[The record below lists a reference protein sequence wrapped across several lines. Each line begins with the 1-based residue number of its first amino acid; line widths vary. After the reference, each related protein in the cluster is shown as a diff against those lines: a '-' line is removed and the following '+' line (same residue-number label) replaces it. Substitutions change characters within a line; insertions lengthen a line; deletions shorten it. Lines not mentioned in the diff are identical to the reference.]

1 MPSLHVV
8 PLDEGAHHSK
18 RYLSKLFYFI
28 ERYKLRN
35 DVGSVS
41 NTFRGSGTATLTFG
55 DCFQHTGQIKVSLNG
70 EVIAK
75 STRPNQQEI
84 VEFQYGPGDVLK
96 ISEGFGI
103 IQIFSLHL
111 DCEGTFEIICK

>member
-1 MPSLHVV
+1 MSEAGWT
-8 PLDEGAHHSK
+8 LDVQDYGLDAYATDCNSAP
-18 RYLSKLFYFI
+18 FWG
-28 ERYKLRN
+28 YKLRN

-55 DCFQHTGQIKVSLNG
+55 DCFLHTGQIKVSLNG

-84 VEFQYGPGDVLK
+84 IEFQYGPGDVLK
-96 ISEGFGI
+96 ISEGYGI